1 MNVEYKYMYD
11 IQFWIDSA
19 LLYKKYIM
27 ERKMKKEYRNKIRS
41 KQLIRNAVIELLDK
55 KGSLSS
61 ITVSDVVE
69 KANINRGTFV
79 G

>member
-1 MNVEYKYMYD
+1 
-11 IQFWIDSA
+11 
-19 LLYKKYIM
+19 M

-55 KGSLSS
+55 KGNLSS

-69 KANINRGTFV
+69 KANINRGTFYNHYNNV
-79 G
+79 MEVIEE